1 MSRKLQKQIERKLEK
16 LHELLDKIGEA
27 QIIDPTDSET
37 WDSDTLANL
46 VENLKETLAILEDK
60 ENARQLD
67 PYGEPITGEI
77 GLCSL
82 VDEYHSEE
90 EADD

>member
-1 MSRKLQKQIERKLEK
+1 
-16 LHELLDKIGEA
+16 
-27 QIIDPTDSET
+27 
-37 WDSDTLANL
+37 L
-46 VENLKETLAILEDK
+46 VENLKEILKLLEDK
-60 ENARQLD
+60 ENTCQLD

-90 EADD
+90 E

>member
-1 MSRKLQKQIERKLEK
+1 MTTLQ
-16 LHELLDKIGEA
+16 ELLDKIDEA
-27 QIIDPTDSET
+27 RAISPDEPET

-46 VENLKETLAILEDK
+46 VENCKEALALLEDK

-67 PYGEPITGEI
+67 PYGEPITWTS

-82 VDEYHSEE
+82 VDEYHSQE
-90 EADD
+90 DD